1 MQFDVE
7 TVRFD
12 SLCKFLFR
20 KNSLFSLFIR
30 PFIYFPFVS
39 RDVIV
44 RRTKLKDVIKL
55 WRIIRKTK

>member
-12 SLCKFLFR
+12 SLCKFRFR

-39 RDVIV
+39 RDVN
-44 RRTKLKDVIKL
+44 L
-55 WRIIRKTK
+55 